1 MGVLWIITIVTL
13 WPFPSSLFCFLRIVF
28 DFGDY
33 MTDSMTEYVPHK
45 CWNIVQNVFLFQ
57 FFCIIIY
64 EELVIL
70 IFKVVL
76 YLEISFYWLKAT
88 SDGLIF
94 LSLERCWCYNP
105 TVFCMLFR
113 NLHIENPKCLAM
125 IYQKCSRHTT
135 LVVCWPQKGTLLLS
149 IKRDYYFF

>member
-1 MGVLWIITIVTL
+1 
-13 WPFPSSLFCFLRIVF
+13 
-28 DFGDY
+28 

-70 IFKVVL
+70 FFKVVL

-125 IYQKCSRHTT
+125 IYQKCFRAHYSSCLLTPKGYTT
-135 LVVCWPQKGTLLLS
+135 LVHQKRLLLFLILS
-149 IKRDYYFF
+149 